1 MKKNKSIIF
10 LSFLFF
16 SISLYGQVHFHSAE
30 EAADFALS
38 NSITYTYERANSL
51 LAVKM
56 ANYSIESFLPT
67 FSVSW
72 ADNKN
77 KNFNSVDS
85 SNKTLSLSMRQS
97 LFDGGKNKLSYDM
110 QKSTSLYN
118 YNVYLQSEK
127 NFRSDIIFQY
137 YNCITSLKM
146 LEIKRELESLAQEQL
161 NILKM
166 EYEMG
171 KVLENDY
178 LEYII
183 SFKKIQNEQKQY
195 EREYRAVL
203 RKFKIALS
211 LETDAEI
218 ILGGEVFIDPYEDF
232 VLEDYFNYLWDRFK
246 VVSPEYKQLNLNLQY
261 AIQQYKYAKAAF
273 IPEISLQADLNFS
286 GTEYPLTS
294 PSYNIKLFLSFSN
307 FPLFP
312 ITIDGGVGMDSKG
325 RLVSAKNNS
334 SVSLSPNPNYLNTLT
349 NQRISVMQQKENRKQ
364 SENSYY
370 DSLFESISQFDD
382 YNNNLIIYND
392 TIKIQEKR
400 LLISQ
405 EQMNSGMMKRID
417 YLEELTDLA
426 RQKIEL
432 IQSQNNLLVVERSL
446 EIMLDIPFGE
456 LQNVC
461 KESCKK

>member
-30 EAADFALS
+30 EAADFALN

-77 KNFNSVDS
+77 INFNSVDS

-166 EYEMG
+166 EFEMG

-183 SFKKIQNEQKQY
+183 SFKKIQNEKKQY

-211 LETDAEI
+211 LEPNAEI

-232 VLEDYFNYLWDRFK
+232 VLEDYFNYLQKAKD
-246 VVSPEYKQLNLNLQY
+246 EYKITENEEE
-261 AIQQYKYAKAAF
+261 IVTEEEIKYYFNSKYSKKKTGYYNCHARALRAF
-273 IPEISLQADLNFS
+273 FNYLEKDGYLIASPAHNIKPKKVRKEKIDYFTIDQVRKM
-286 GTEYPLTS
+286 LTS
-294 PSYNIKLFLSFSN
+294 FDLRYKSEIRNLLLVMILLDTGVRNSELVKIKLEDIN
-307 FPLFP
+307 F
-312 ITIDGGVGMDSKG
+312 
-325 RLVSAKNNS
+325 
-334 SVSLSPNPNYLNTLT
+334 
-349 NQRISVMQQKENRKQ
+349 
-364 SENSYY
+364 
-370 DSLFESISQFDD
+370 
-382 YNNNLIIYND
+382 ND
-392 TIKIQEKR
+392 
-400 LLISQ
+400 
-405 EQMNSGMMKRID
+405 
-417 YLEELTDLA
+417 
-426 RQKIEL
+426 
-432 IQSQNNLLVVERSL
+432 RS
-446 EIMLDIPFGE
+446 
-456 LQNVC
+456 
-461 KESCKK
+461 

>member
-137 YNCITSLKM
+137 YNC
-146 LEIKRELESLAQEQL
+146 R
-161 NILKM
+161 
-166 EYEMG
+166 
-171 KVLENDY
+171 
-178 LEYII
+178 
-183 SFKKIQNEQKQY
+183 
-195 EREYRAVL
+195 
-203 RKFKIALS
+203 
-211 LETDAEI
+211 
-218 ILGGEVFIDPYEDF
+218 
-232 VLEDYFNYLWDRFK
+232 
-246 VVSPEYKQLNLNLQY
+246 
-261 AIQQYKYAKAAF
+261 
-273 IPEISLQADLNFS
+273 
-286 GTEYPLTS
+286 
-294 PSYNIKLFLSFSN
+294 
-307 FPLFP
+307 
-312 ITIDGGVGMDSKG
+312 
-325 RLVSAKNNS
+325 
-334 SVSLSPNPNYLNTLT
+334 
-349 NQRISVMQQKENRKQ
+349 
-364 SENSYY
+364 
-370 DSLFESISQFDD
+370 
-382 YNNNLIIYND
+382 
-392 TIKIQEKR
+392 
-400 LLISQ
+400 
-405 EQMNSGMMKRID
+405 
-417 YLEELTDLA
+417 
-426 RQKIEL
+426 
-432 IQSQNNLLVVERSL
+432 
-446 EIMLDIPFGE
+446 
-456 LQNVC
+456 
-461 KESCKK
+461 